1 MENWDF
7 SVLTGASLIPPT
19 KNKRYS
25 YFFLVYQFVFRTDAS
40 LDSRLKVP
48 SNTISM
54 SNSLDLDDNQHF
66 ASLIRV

>member
-7 SVLTGASLIPPT
+7 SVLTGASLNLQLKIKDT
-19 KNKRYS
+19 LIFS
-25 YFFLVYQFVFRTDAS
+25 GVSICFQDWCQ
-40 LDSRLKVP
+40 SRLKVP